1 MTPEESRITVDELRE
16 RALRIRDM
24 ADAEIRQVTE
34 QRAAQ
39 VVAIGAVALLAAI
52 SLAYYVGTRRGR
64 APSA

>member
-1 MTPEESRITVDELRE
+1 MDQLRE
-16 RALRIRDM
+16 KALRIRDL

-39 VVAIGAVALLAAI
+39 VVAIGVVALLAAI

-64 APSA
+64 VPSA